1 MTKYYESP
9 EAEVIRYKLNCSVF
23 TSGPPDLHDGEE
35 FDPDADSG
43 SAGAKSYFAQ
53 D

>member
-1 MTKYYESP
+1 MRKLYAEPEMEIRKYNM
-9 EAEVIRYKLNCSVF
+9 AQSVW

-35 FDPDADSG
+35 FDPDSDSG
-43 SAGAKSYFAQ
+43 VSAKGYFA